1 MYDKYILMFK
11 TLTKIVHRSAIP
23 VEKISSDTCFKN
35 QNGPDY
41 PKPEDWKIMK
51 TWGFCVVRKN
61 KKVS

>member
-1 MYDKYILMFK
+1 MFK
-11 TLTKIVHRSAIP
+11 TLTKIHRSAIP